1 MRIGSDFINIK
12 NCIYLALKN
21 IKTSY
26 KTTAKV
32 ISAFTV
38 ATVCIICFF
47 SYILSIN
54 SQIDD
59 ITNNMASYN
68 YIGTNDLS
76 SVLKI
81 VENHK
86 TITEVKQKSPVQFY
100 DDTTS
105 TDIDNVIMKIGN
117 NAFQGI
123 NDYSNYFQV
132 DFAYTS
138 PKIVYSVCF
147 NIDEYNQDYSI
158 FTASDVKEF
167 NSKFGKKDYMLCGNM
182 INAPK
187 QFIISDYMLE
197 HFGISK
203 ENFNELI
210 GKQISFYIKTNKKPI
225 IENYVL
231 VGVIDSDIFYT
242 SCNRENAQIIIS
254 DKNIEQ
260 KYDNE
265 NCYIRYYTD
274 SFSNTSKLSVAFS
287 NENIS
292 YDFNQYVNN
301 YDSIEKQQ
309 SISYDL
315 IYIVI
320 IFLITALSI
329 SIITVMYFY
338 NTEKTKYSAMMLAIG
353 LKQRKLLLIQ
363 MLEVIID
370 GIFAM
375 LIGSLLSVG
384 LVVLFNLYFSN
395 TIGVALVFSPVRLI
409 VLALVVLSYIIILS
423 LIVSLINFIKFKR
436 YTLSEILK

>member
-1 MRIGSDFINIK
+1 MRTGSDFINIK
-12 NCIYLALKN
+12 NCICLALKN

-26 KTTAKV
+26 KTTIKV

-47 SYILSIN
+47 SYILSVN

-59 ITNNMASYN
+59 MTNNMASYN
-68 YIGTNDLS
+68 YIGTSDFNS
-76 SVLKI
+76 ISKI
-81 VENHK
+81 IETHK
-86 TITEVKQKSPVQFY
+86 TITEVKQISQVQLD
-100 DDTTS
+100 DDTLL

-117 NAFQGI
+117 NDFNGI

-132 DFAYTS
+132 DFSYAT
-138 PKIVYSVCF
+138 PKSVYSVCF
-147 NIDEYNQDYSI
+147 NIDAYNDDYSV

-167 NSKFGKKDYMLCGNM
+167 NSKFGKSNYMLCGNM
-182 INAPK
+182 INAQK
-187 QFIISDYMLE
+187 QLVISDYMLE
-197 HFGISK
+197 HFGVSK

-210 GKQISFYIKTNKKPI
+210 GKQISFYIKNAEKPI
-225 IENYVL
+225 IENYTL
-231 VGVIDSDIFYT
+231 IGIIDSDIFYT
-242 SCNRENAQIIIS
+242 SCNCENAQIIVS
-254 DKNIEQ
+254 DKNTEQ

-265 NCYIRYYTD
+265 NCYVRYYTD
-274 SFSNTSKLSVAFS
+274 SFSNTSKLSASFS

-353 LKQRKLLLIQ
+353 LKQRKLFVIQ
-363 MLEVIID
+363 MFEVIID

-384 LVVLFNLYFSN
+384 LVILFNLYFSN
-395 TIGVALVFSPVRLI
+395 TIGVVLMFSPVRLI
-409 VLALVVLSYIIILS
+409 VLAVIVLAYIIILS
-423 LIVSLINFIKFKR
+423 LVVSLINFVKFKK